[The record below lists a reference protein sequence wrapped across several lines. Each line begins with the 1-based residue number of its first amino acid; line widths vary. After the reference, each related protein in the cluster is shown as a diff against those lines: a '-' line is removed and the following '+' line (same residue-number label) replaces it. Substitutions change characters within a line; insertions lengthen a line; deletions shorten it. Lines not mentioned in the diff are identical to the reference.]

1 MESEEEMPSSLPVGW
16 DKAQNALCSKRWD
29 HLVSLYEQP
38 LREQPGNVFIV
49 SLHGSL
55 NPVHWDHIRMFE
67 AAKKIIE
74 KKVEGSIV
82 IGAVRII
89 RDEHELGAREPLVAE
104 LPQVVADLAE
114 VRVLGRVYVRA
125 DQDDVISLVTVL
137 AESHE
142 LLGGEGDNHRGSRD
156 ADLTADRE
164 RCPVG
169 AGVDKD
175 GAAPSFSHFRA
186 GD

>member
-1 MESEEEMPSSLPVGW
+1 MGARPSKASFSVGEQQSGAQNRTKEVESEEEMSSGLPVGW

-67 AAKKIIE
+67 AAKTIFE

-89 RDEHELGAREPLVAE
+89 RDERL
-104 LPQVVADLAE
+104 
-114 VRVLGRVYVRA
+114 
-125 DQDDVISLVTVL
+125 
-137 AESHE
+137 
-142 LLGGEGDNHRGSRD
+142 
-156 ADLTADRE
+156 
-164 RCPVG
+164 
-169 AGVDKD
+169 
-175 GAAPSFSHFRA
+175 SFSLLPSLSLSLSTT
-186 GD
+186 